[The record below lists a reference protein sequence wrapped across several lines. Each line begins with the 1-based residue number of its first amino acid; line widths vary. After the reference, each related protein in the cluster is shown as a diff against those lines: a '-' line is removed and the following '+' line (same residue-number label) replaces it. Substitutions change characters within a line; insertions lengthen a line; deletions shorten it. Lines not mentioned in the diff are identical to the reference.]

1 MKFYR
6 NHLCYHLM
14 DAKWEKIKKY
24 LEKSLKFG
32 IFQMWI
38 RPLEGKIE
46 EGTLFLYSPNEFI
59 TSWVKERLLST
70 IKERS
75 SKVLEREVEVVI
87 STVAKKT
94 ATPQRTFSRPRS
106 QEIYLPLKH
115 PLSLSV
121 PVWRHSFEEFV
132 VGEENQL
139 AFAACKTVCRKQE
152 FDFGSL
158 FLCSSPGLG
167 KTHLIHSIGNF
178 LSSRKNGIRLLYL
191 SSEQFANHLVW
202 SIKTKDMDTFKKFY
216 REKVDLLL
224 LEDVHFFQ
232 GKEKMQEELLS
243 LLKEMESQ
251 GKVVIL
257 SSSFLPKELKDMD
270 SRLASHLSAGLLAP
284 IEKPT
289 FDLRIKIIENK
300 ARKYQT
306 HIPSK
311 ISKFIASYIKHDIR
325 QLESCIKNMAL
336 KASLLNR
343 TIDMELAREVLQNFI
358 SSTPTPTLEQIIEM
372 VCTAF
377 EVSPQ
382 MLSSRSRKRHLV
394 LARNSAFYLARK
406 FTDLSLKEIGRRFN
420 RRHSTVIKGI
430 TNMEREIY
438 RDTPQ
443 GRQLIQL
450 MERLEN

>member
-1 MKFYR
+1 M
-6 NHLCYHLM
+6 LLSM
-14 DAKWEKIKKY
+14 DGHWEKIKKY

-38 RPLEGKIE
+38 RPLEGKVE
-46 EGTLFLYSPNEFI
+46 EQTLFLYSPNEFI
-59 TSWVKERLLST
+59 TSWVKERVLPL
-70 IKERS
+70 IKE
-75 SKVLEREVEVVI
+75 KATQVMERDIEVSI
-87 STVAKKT
+87 STVAGTSSSRDKKVISKPK
-94 ATPQRTFSRPRS
+94 A
-106 QEIYLPLKH
+106 QEIYLPVKH
-115 PLSLSV
+115 PLSISPTL
-121 PVWRHSFEEFV
+121 WRHTFEEFV

-139 AFAACKTVCRKQE
+139 AFAACKTVCRKE
-152 FDFGSL
+152 DFDFGSL

-178 LSSRKNGIRLLYL
+178 LSSKKNGIRVLYL

-202 SIKTKDMDTFKKFY
+202 SIKTRDMDTFKKFY
-216 REKVDLLL
+216 REKVDILL

-251 GKVVIL
+251 GKLAIL
-257 SSSFLPKELKDMD
+257 SSSFLPKELKEIDTQ
-270 SRLASHLSAGLLAP
+270 LTSHLCAGLLAP
-284 IEKPT
+284 IEKPN
-289 FDLRIKIIENK
+289 FELRVKIVENK
-300 ARKYQT
+300 AKKYQT
-306 HIPSK
+306 HIPPK
-311 ISKFIASYIKHDIR
+311 VSKFIASYIKHDIR

-336 KASLLNR
+336 KANLLNR
-343 TIDMELAREVLQNFI
+343 AIDMDLAKEVVQNFI
-358 SSTPTPTLEQIIEM
+358 STSPTPTIEEIIDM
-372 VCTAF
+372 VCSVF
-377 EVSPQ
+377 EVSPE

-430 TNMEREIY
+430 TNMEKEIY

-450 MERLEN
+450 VERLEN